1 MPKTGLGHCHLISL
15 NRTLK
20 TKSIYIIGGGPA
32 GSATAV
38 SLANRVKGKHQTL
51 QITQV
56 CGPDETGIAIGE
68 TIPPAATEY
77 LQKLGLEE
85 LLKDDH
91 HLYCPGSMSIWGKG
105 EVGFNDFF
113 ITPVG
118 KGYHLDRSV
127 FNTSLRKAAESRKV
141 EMMFNTKLLGIE
153 EATDDQWQLKLE
165 TTEGTIYKKADF
177 VVDATGIQARVART
191 IGVARN
197 QYDSVI
203 SACAIYKL
211 NTKPKKAAHT
221 LVSTVKNGWWY
232 GTQLPNN
239 LALISFCTDAQ
250 TLKQLKAGESENWY
264 KLLLD
269 SGWFY
274 QSCCDQFEAD
284 LMQPDS
290 IDLRVAPSAILSC
303 VVGNNWLAVG
313 DAASS
318 YDSMTSAGITKALQQ
333 GLAAGIAISQ
343 LFCDNNEIGLKQYQK
358 DIFSTFNEYLR
369 LHQTLYHSE
378 QRYSDSAF
386 WQRRQLK

>member
-1 MPKTGLGHCHLISL
+1 M
-15 NRTLK
+15 K
-20 TKSIYIIGGGPA
+20 TKHIYIIGGGPA
-32 GSATAV
+32 GSATAI
-38 SLANRVKGKHQTL
+38 SLANLAISNQHAL
-51 QITQV
+51 HMTQV

-77 LQKLGLEE
+77 LYKLDLEDV
-85 LLKDDH
+85 LKDDN
-91 HLYCPGSMSIWGKG
+91 HLFCPGSISIWGQ
-105 EVGFNDFF
+105 EQVGFNDFF

-118 KGYHLDRSV
+118 KGYHLNRSV
-127 FNTSLRKAAESRKV
+127 FNTTLRNTAESRNV
-141 EMMFNTKLLGIE
+141 DMMLNTKLIGIE
-153 EATDDQWQLKLE
+153 KAQTNQWQLKLE
-165 TTEGTIYKKADF
+165 TPDGTVYKNADF

-203 SACAIYKL
+203 SACAIYTL
-211 NTKPKKAAHT
+211 NVKPKKAAHT
-221 LVSTVKNGWWY
+221 LVSTVNNGWWY

-239 LALISFCTDAQ
+239 SALLSFCTDAQ
-250 TLKQLKAGESENWY
+250 TLKQLKAGQAENWH
-264 KLLLD
+264 KLLLE

-274 QSCCDQFEAD
+274 QSCCDQFEAN
-284 LMQPDS
+284 LMQPDK

-333 GLAAGIAISQ
+333 GLAAGIAIHQ
-343 LFCDNNEIGLKQYQK
+343 LFCENNEAGLKQYQQE
-358 DIFSTFNEYLR
+358 IFTSFNEYLR

-378 QRYSDSAF
+378 QRFSDSAF
-386 WQRRQLK
+386 WKRRQLTSS